1 MAETAI
7 FIVMMGLISQV
18 VVPVLLFAL
27 LESTEILLETDGF
40 QGKP

>member
-1 MAETAI
+1 MVVAD
-7 FIVMMGLISQV
+7 LV

-27 LESTEILLETDGF
+27 LESIETLLETDGF